1 MANADVMSMRRGF
14 TRWERVRLC
23 LAAAAAVCLAFAGP
37 LTALRALD
45 CVGTPLSGGCLFA
58 NTGSDTS
65 DPNDGFA
72 VTNAGGVPMWDFVRE
87 LDAEAIGYP
96 ISQRWLEGP
105 FTLQAFQ
112 KVILQWDPA
121 NQRMNFY
128 NTLDV
133 LANHYP
139 NIKLPNVPAHQVL
152 ASDAGADFE
161 TVKQNHLALLDA
173 NPAIKA
179 RFLGERDWLN
189 LYGLPIRYEE
199 REVNGNPQGLQLLRA
214 QRAVFAI
221 WNVSAPGTTAGKV
234 VLQNLPDK
242 VKQLVNVIVPDVTE
256 IPLSPRQVGA
266 FEPQQMYRR
275 SDEDDASRDDEQEAA
290 DNPPGTDH
298 DGFDTTANT
307 DHDGFDTT
315 ANTDHDG
322 YDTTANTD
330 NDGFDTTGDTDH
342 DGFDTTADTDH
353 DGFDTTANTDHDGFD
368 TTGDTDRDGF
378 DTTANTDHDGF
389 DTTANTDHDGFDTTG
404 NEEAETDDTD
414 DTDESD

>member
-1 MANADVMSMRRGF
+1 MLSRSSGEQALRDNVAQLGEAQAMSETVRVRIQRRSAG
-14 TRWERVRLC
+14 WERLRLG
-23 LAAAAAVCLAFAGP
+23 LAAIAAASLAFAGP
-37 LTALRALD
+37 VAAVFALNCA
-45 CVGTPLSGGCLFA
+45 GISITGGCLFTS
-58 NTGSDTS
+58 TGGDTP

-72 VTNAGGVPMWDFVRE
+72 VTNANGVPMWDFVRG
-87 LDAEAIGYP
+87 LNAEAIGYP

-133 LANHYP
+133 LANRYP
-139 NIKLPNVPAHQVL
+139 NVKLPNVPPHQVL

-161 TVKQNHLALLDA
+161 TVKQHHVALLDA
-173 NPAIKA
+173 NPTLKA
-179 RFLGERDWLN
+179 RFLGEPDWLN

-199 REVNGNPQGLQLLRA
+199 RAVDGNPQGLQLLRA

-221 WNVSAPGTTAGKV
+221 WNVPAPGTTPGEV

-256 IPLSPRQVGA
+256 VPLSPRQVGA
-266 FEPQQMYRR
+266 FEPQQIYRR
-275 SDEDDASRDDEQEAA
+275 SDDDETSSDDEQEAA
-290 DNPPGTDH
+290 DNPPGTD
-298 DGFDTTANT
+298 
-307 DHDGFDTT
+307 
-315 ANTDHDG
+315 
-322 YDTTANTD
+322 
-330 NDGFDTTGDTDH
+330 NDGFDTTGNTDR
-342 DGFDTTADTDH
+342 DGFDTTGNTDR

-378 DTTANTDHDGF
+378 DTTANTDR
-389 DTTANTDHDGFDTTG
+389 DGFDTTG
-404 NEEAETDDTD
+404 NEEVDTDDTD
-414 DTDESD
+414 DTDDSD